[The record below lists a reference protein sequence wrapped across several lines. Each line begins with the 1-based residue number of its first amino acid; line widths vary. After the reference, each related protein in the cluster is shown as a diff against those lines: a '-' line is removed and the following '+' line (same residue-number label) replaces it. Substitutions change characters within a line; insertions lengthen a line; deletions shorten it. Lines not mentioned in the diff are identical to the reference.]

1 MSDLIRL
8 TGIHGFGYHGLFEH
22 ERTNGQDFFV
32 DLELNVGLSAAAKS
46 DAIEDTV
53 NYAEIVDLVVTEIT
67 VNPVSL
73 IEKLAGRI
81 AEQILKTYGKVTS
94 VTVTVHKPQAPVATS
109 IKDITV
115 QITRT
120 R

>member
-8 TGIHGFGYHGLFEH
+8 TGIHSFGYHGLFEH

-32 DLELNVGLSAAAKS
+32 DLELNIDLSVASKS

-53 NYAEIVDLVVTEIT
+53 NYADITDLVVTEIT
-67 VNPVSL
+67 VDPVSL

-81 AEQILKTYGKVTS
+81 AERILNTYVKVNT
-94 VTVTVHKPQAPVATS
+94 VTVTVHKPQAPVAVS
-109 IKDITV
+109 LKDIAV

>member
-1 MSDLIRL
+1 MSDRILL
-8 TGIHGFGYHGLFEH
+8 EGIHGYGYHGLFEH

-32 DLELNVGLSAAAKS
+32 DLELDVDLLVASKS
-46 DAIEDTV
+46 DEISDTV
-53 NYAEIVDLVVTEIT
+53 NYAEITDLVVVEIT
-67 VNPVSL
+67 SDPVSL

-81 AEQILKTYGKVTS
+81 AERILNNYLKVNS
-94 VTVTVHKPQAPVATS
+94 VRVTVHKPQAPVTATL
-109 IKDITV
+109 KDIAV

>member
-1 MSDLIRL
+1 MSDQILI
-8 TGIHGFGYHGLFEH
+8 TGVHGFGYHGLLEH

-32 DLELNVGLSAAAKS
+32 DVVLNVDLQAVSKS
-46 DAIEDTV
+46 DSIDETV
-53 NYAEIVDLVVTEIT
+53 NYAEIIDLVVTEIT
-67 VNPVSL
+67 TNPVSL

-81 AEQILKTYGKVTS
+81 AQRILNSYSRVNS
-94 VTVTVHKPQAPVATS
+94 LSITVHKPQAPVSAS
-109 IKDITV
+109 LKDIAV

>member
-1 MSDLIRL
+1 MSDRILL
-8 TGIHGFGYHGLFEH
+8 EGIHGFGYHGLFEH

-32 DLELNVGLSAAAKS
+32 DLTLEIDLRAASMS
-46 DAIEDTV
+46 DEIDDTV
-53 NYAEIVDLVVTEIT
+53 NYAEITDLVVTEIT
-67 VNPVSL
+67 SNPVSL

-81 AEQILKTYGKVTS
+81 AERILNNHSKVKS
-94 VTVTVHKPQAPVATS
+94 VMVTVHKPQAPVTATL
-109 IKDITV
+109 KDIAV

>member
-1 MSDLIRL
+1 MSDRILL
-8 TGIHGFGYHGLFEH
+8 EGIHGYGYHGLFEH

-32 DLELNVGLSAAAKS
+32 DLALEVDLRDASLSDEIS
-46 DAIEDTV
+46 DTV
-53 NYAEIVDLVVTEIT
+53 NYAEITDLVVVEIT
-67 VNPVSL
+67 SDPVSL

-81 AEQILKTYGKVTS
+81 AERILNNYLKVNS
-94 VTVTVHKPQAPVATS
+94 VRVTVHKPQAPVTATL
-109 IKDITV
+109 KDIAV